1 MLKAMLYLI
10 SLMILVSSC
19 SHVYTSTGFIIPERD
34 ILPKAEWSH
43 DINGNYCTNEE
54 GAKNILKTEAMRDG
68 YEAQLKAIIE
78 SANNA
83 LANRR

>member
-1 MLKAMLYLI
+1 MLKATLYLI
-10 SLMILVSSC
+10 SLMILISSC
-19 SHVYTSTGFIIPERD
+19 SHIYTSAGFVIPERD
-34 ILPKAEWSH
+34 ALPKAEWSH

-54 GAKNILKTEAMRDG
+54 GAKNILKREAMRDG